1 MSFGCAAALPDG
13 ALATGGSDRVAA
25 VRRQISSLTGLS
37 LVVALTALAGCGGSS
52 SRNGLASKSPAEIIA
67 AARTAADGASTVH
80 VSGSTV
86 TGGTPLTFDL
96 SLTAGKGG
104 RGRIT
109 EKGLSFELIELEGTI
124 YIKGSSAFYKHFAGT
139 AAAQLLQGKWL
150 KASATNPGFA
160 GLSSLT
166 DLHKLLDAAFAAGD
180 RSLVSIGTSTVDGQA
195 VVGVKDTAQ
204 NETLYVATT
213 GKPYPVAVTKGDATE
228 AGGHSPSTSIPHSSS
243 ASASGRISFGAWDEP
258 VTLVAPANA
267 VDTEQLQRSQ

>member
-1 MSFGCAAALPDG
+1 M
-13 ALATGGSDRVAA
+13 
-25 VRRQISSLTGLS
+25 RRRLSSLTGLS
-37 LVVALTALAGCGGSS
+37 LAVALAALTGCGGSS
-52 SRNGLASKSPAEIIA
+52 SGSGVASKSPAEIVA
-67 AARTAADGASTVH
+67 AARAAADGASTVH

-124 YIKGSSAFYKHFAGT
+124 YIKGSSAFYKHFAGA

-150 KASATNPGFA
+150 KASATNAGFA

-166 DLHKLLDAAFAAGD
+166 ELHKLLDAAFARGN
-180 RSLVSIGTSTVDGQA
+180 RSLVSIGTSTVSGQA

-204 NETLYVATT
+204 SETLYVATT
-213 GKPYPVAVTKGDATE
+213 GKPYPVAVTKSGTTE
-228 AGGHSPSTSIPHSSS
+228 AGRHSPSTSIPHSSS
-243 ASASGRISFGAWDEP
+243 ASAGGRIAFSEWDKP
-258 VTLVAPANA
+258 VTLAAPANA
-267 VDTEQLQRSQ
+267 VDTEQLHSSQ